1 MSKSHITTNVKGD
14 VRIFRTRVLL
24 ETETDGEIQCLC
36 ILMVL
41 FEVLSVDMD
50 LKDEQESLAQ
60 WTEQCVSKGTLENI
74 IDSYLMGKIVV
85 LLLNLH
91 L

>member
-24 ETETDGEIQCLC
+24 ETETDGEIQRLC

-41 FEVLSVDMD
+41 FEVPCEGKTHSGSMD
-50 LKDEQESLAQ
+50 LA
-60 WTEQCVSKGTLENI
+60 I
-74 IDSYLMGKIVV
+74 
-85 LLLNLH
+85 
-91 L
+91 